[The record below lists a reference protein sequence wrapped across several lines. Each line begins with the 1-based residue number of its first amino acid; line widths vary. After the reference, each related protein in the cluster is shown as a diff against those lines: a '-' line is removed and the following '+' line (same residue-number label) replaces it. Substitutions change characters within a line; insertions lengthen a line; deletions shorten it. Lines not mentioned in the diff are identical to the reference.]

1 MNITIKSE
9 KIQELEI
16 IVEEHYNKEILPIY
30 IKKYGEGILQIMDR
44 EIQEMKQYL
53 IYEYVMQCLKDQ
65 EPEVDTEYLN

>member
-1 MNITIKSE
+1 MDINIKSE

-16 IVEEHYNKEILPIY
+16 IVDEHYNKEVLPIY
-30 IKKYGEGILQIMDR
+30 LKRYGAGILQIMDR

-53 IYEYVMQCLKDQ
+53 IYEYVMQCLKEQ